1 MKLIEVMPRD
11 IYFLI
16 EFSLED
22 LTKLKRVSEL
32 LIAKQEQSVDDTI
45 ALNFLDEF
53 FKEVDQILKET
64 GNASESI
71 RERSKL

>member
-22 LTKLKRVSEL
+22 LTKLKKVSEL
-32 LIAKQEQSVDDTI
+32 LIAKPEQSVDDTI